1 MGAPSW
7 SFGGKPIDP
16 QSVSTSP
23 SPHKLP
29 LLLLK
34 KKRGRP
40 RTFLRTFKID
50 MGGSSS
56 KEIVAAQSQVR
67 SLTAELQ
74 VGWVDCLCAWPCVAV
89 RRVAPRVLR

>member
-34 KKRGRP
+34 KKGEA
-40 RTFLRTFKID
+40 TNFLRT
-50 MGGSSS
+50 
-56 KEIVAAQSQVR
+56 
-67 SLTAELQ
+67 
-74 VGWVDCLCAWPCVAV
+74 
-89 RRVAPRVLR
+89 